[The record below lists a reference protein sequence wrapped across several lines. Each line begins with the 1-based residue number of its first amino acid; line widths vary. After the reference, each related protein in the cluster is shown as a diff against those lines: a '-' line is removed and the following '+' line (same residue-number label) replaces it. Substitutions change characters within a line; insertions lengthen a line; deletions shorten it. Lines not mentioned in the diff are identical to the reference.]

1 MNEGAYAP
9 FLSYNLVITERE
21 SMMRLLT
28 SIGIASVLAAGV
40 SLEALAQAKPD
51 VLVKQRQAAMT
62 LQGKYLGPIGAML
75 KGAIPYNADTVALNA
90 TFLENLA
97 RMPWDGFTPATSGEK
112 SKTKPDAYK
121 DMAKFTAAADLLV
134 AETTK
139 LGAAARAKNEAG
151 VRATFGGVAKACG
164 GCHDAF
170 REK

>member
-1 MNEGAYAP
+1 
-9 FLSYNLVITERE
+9 
-21 SMMRLLT
+21 MRTKLLT
-28 SIGIASVLAAGV
+28 TALALVALGGA

-62 LQGKYLGPIGAML
+62 LQGKYLGPIGAMM
-75 KGAIPYNADTVALNA
+75 KGAAPYNADTVALNA

-97 RMPWDGFTPATSGEK
+97 RMPWDGFQPSTQGEK
-112 SKTKPDAYK
+112 SKAKADIYK
-121 DMAKFTAAADLLV
+121 EPAKFKAAYELLE
-134 AETTK
+134 AETAK

-151 VRATFGGVAKACG
+151 VRASFGGVAKACG

>member
-1 MNEGAYAP
+1 M
-9 FLSYNLVITERE
+9 
-21 SMMRLLT
+21 
-28 SIGIASVLAAGV
+28 LAAAVAVAALGGA

-75 KGAIPYNADTVALNA
+75 KGTIPYNADTVALNA

-121 DMAKFTAAADLLV
+121 EMAKFTAAADLLV
-134 AETTK
+134 AETAK

-151 VRATFGGVAKACG
+151 VKATFGGVAKACG
-164 GCHDAF
+164 SCHDAY